1 MSHKRRVCAP
11 LIPSSL
17 CSACLL
23 PRRFNV
29 MDPSATL
36 LLYSSTL
43 ELVDGVVDD
52 IDMHAPGR
60 SRR

>member
-1 MSHKRRVCAP
+1 
-11 LIPSSL
+11 
-17 CSACLL
+17 
-23 PRRFNV
+23 